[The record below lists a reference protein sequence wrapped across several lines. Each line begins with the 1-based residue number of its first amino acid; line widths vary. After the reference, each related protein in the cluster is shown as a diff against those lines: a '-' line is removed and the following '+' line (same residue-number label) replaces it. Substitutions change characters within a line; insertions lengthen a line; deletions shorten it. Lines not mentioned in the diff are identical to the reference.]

1 MDEQIFITPKEAA
14 GILRISVDF
23 FYDLLSGRRG
33 TNPPKVLKIGRH
45 LRLPR
50 AEFFRWADS
59 QARKPPKRKR

>member
-1 MDEQIFITPKEAA
+1 MDEETFITPKEAA

-23 FYDLLSGRRG
+23 FYDLMLGRRG
-33 TNPPKVLKIGRH
+33 TRPPKVLRIGRH

-50 AEFFRWADS
+50 DEFFQWANE